1 MPNEKLILQYL
12 QKLREY
18 LSNLKTLQ
26 KYSFDEFNEQIEI
39 NWAINRGLQLIV
51 ECSIDL
57 GEEIIGG
64 MDIAKPNTYRETFKI
79 LSRKEVISSSV
90 SKEMQR
96 LVEFRN
102 RLIHDYL
109 YLDQEEIFEVL
120 QNDLKHFE
128 KYLIEI
134 EKFLKK

>member
-18 LSNLKTLQ
+18 LANLKTLK

-39 NWAINRGLQLIV
+39 NWSINRGLQLIV

-79 LSRKEVISSSV
+79 LSRKGVISSSA

-96 LVEFRN
+96 LAEFRN
-102 RLIHDYL
+102 RLVHDYL

-120 QNDLKHFE
+120 QNDLKQFE
-128 KYLIEI
+128 KYLLEV
-134 EKFLKK
+134 ENFLKK